1 MNLKRLLQMS
11 VAVGTLTVA
20 VQTTASAQ
28 TVTAPSPASADTA
41 AVQSAASV
49 HTATAAPPTSAAVQD
64 VIVTAGKR
72 SENVQTVPESVY
84 VATRATLD
92 RANVRDFSDI
102 TTIAPDLTITVTTQ
116 PFNNSINIRGVGTY
130 AFSIATEAST
140 AVVVD
145 DVPQAFQAQAF
156 DALTDASQIEVL
168 RGPQNT
174 LFGRSASA
182 GVINITTLAPTD
194 TLQEGIRG
202 LVTNDGE
209 QRVNGF
215 VSGPVGDNF
224 QFRIAVGEDDY
235 RGNLFN
241 VFNHDWID
249 GHDDSNV
256 RAKFVWEP
264 TASWKISLLPYWADT
279 HSSCC
284 TTAFSYLTPVPGGL
298 TFGKFGG
305 TAFAASQANILDGIA
320 PGPNNRH
327 VAEDVNPEGNS
338 VDAGTGFKIE
348 HDMGGF
354 TLLSISSY
362 DRYVLHDDQDTDA
375 TAYNWGPGGP
385 NPVPGALPGGSA
397 NGGYFKIS
405 TVTQEFRLTSPS
417 SGRFRYVT
425 GLYFS
430 DVSGSAFF
438 TRGDNELMQDGTLTT
453 VPPTTS
459 AYANY
464 IDHAT
469 DINYAIYGQST
480 FDVTKQLGLVTG
492 LRLNQDDLRY
502 NFTDLFH
509 HITYGEPACSTATPS
524 GLVAKTCSTYN
535 SASGKVAL
543 EYYLTPSIMFFGGWT
558 HGNKGPAFDLTS
570 TLTTTTK
577 LGAGF
582 PLTGFPTNDAVAS
595 QQPVP
600 PETVESYEIGFK
612 SSFFDHRLIFN
623 VTAFDEIFHDFQAQT
638 KNPDTNQNELNS
650 IQEVT
655 TRGVEFEISAV
666 PVNNLTFNVSG
677 AYDDAVVNTF
687 NGAAC
692 YPSQTAAL
700 GCNPVTSTQNLSGA
714 PLFNAPKFSVS
725 GNAEYDMPLA
735 NDYMAFV
742 TATYR
747 WQSGIF
753 YSLVND
759 PDSWQ
764 PAYGIV
770 NLGVGLT
777 KGEWKV
783 SAFVN
788 NVFNQNYASFLGRNS
803 SWNINPYGAT
813 AGKPISDAIN
823 WTPGRDS
830 QRYFGIQL
838 SYNY

>member
-1 MNLKRLLQMS
+1 MSLKSVLQMS
-11 VAVGTLTVA
+11 VAVGAVTVGL
-20 VQTTASAQ
+20 
-28 TVTAPSPASADTA
+28 
-41 AVQSAASV
+41 QSAAMAQTTPAPAQGSSV
-49 HTATAAPPTSAAVQD
+49 QEV
-64 VIVTAGKR
+64 VITAGKR
-72 SENVQTVPESVY
+72 PENVQSVPSSVY
-84 VATRATLD
+84 VATKLTLD

-130 AFSIATEAST
+130 AFSIAAEAST
-140 AVVVD
+140 AVVID

-156 DALTDASQIEVL
+156 NALTDASQIEVL

-182 GVINITTLAPTD
+182 GVINITTLAPTS
-194 TLQEGIRG
+194 TIQEGVKG
-202 LVTNDGE
+202 LITDDGE

-224 QFRIAVGEDDY
+224 KFRVAIGEDNY
-235 RGNLFN
+235 RGNLYN
-241 VFNHDWID
+241 VYNGDWID

-256 RAKFVWEP
+256 RAKFIWEP
-264 TASWKISLLPYWADT
+264 TNDWKISLLPYWDNS
-279 HSSCC
+279 HSTCC

-305 TAFAASQANILDGIA
+305 TAYAASQANILDGIT
-320 PGPNNRH
+320 PGPNNRN
-327 VAEDVNPEGNS
+327 VAEDINPEGNS
-338 VDAGTGFKIE
+338 VDDGAGFKIE

-354 TLLSISSY
+354 TLMSISSY
-362 DRYVLHDDQDTDA
+362 DRYELHDDQDTDA

-385 NPVPGALPGGSA
+385 HPVPGALPGGSA

-417 SGRFRYVT
+417 NGRFRYVT

-430 DVSGSAFF
+430 DVTGSAFY

-464 IDHAT
+464 LDHAT

-543 EYYLTPSIMFFGGWT
+543 EYHLSPTIMFFGGWT
-558 HGNKGPAFDLTS
+558 RGNKGPAFDLTS
-570 TLTTTTK
+570 TLTTITK

-582 PLTGFPTNDAVAS
+582 PLTGYPTNDAVAS
-595 QQPVP
+595 QQPIP
-600 PETVESYEIGFK
+600 PEIVDSYEGGFK
-612 SSFFDHRLIFN
+612 SSFFEHKLTFN
-623 VTAFDEIFHDFQAQT
+623 VTVFDEIYHNFQAQT

-655 TRGVEFEISAV
+655 TKGVEFEIFAV
-666 PVNNLTFNVSG
+666 PVHNLTFNVAG
-677 AYDDAVVNTF
+677 AYDEAVINTF
-687 NGAAC
+687 KGAAC

-700 GCNPVTSTQNLSGA
+700 GCNAVTSTQNLSGA
-714 PLFNAPKFSVS
+714 PLFNAPKYSYS
-725 GNAEYDMPLA
+725 GNTEYDIPLA
-735 NDYMAFV
+735 GDYTAFV

-747 WQSGIF
+747 WQSGIY

-764 PAYGIV
+764 KAYGIV
-770 NLGVGLT
+770 NLGAGLT
-777 KGEWKV
+777 KGQWKL
-783 SAFVN
+783 SMFVN
-788 NVFNQNYASFLGRNS
+788 NLFDQNYATFLGRNS
-803 SWNINPYGAT
+803 TWNINPYGAVKG
-813 AGKPISDAIN
+813 APISDAIN

-830 QRYFGIQL
+830 QRYVGFEL
-838 SYNY
+838 NYNY